1 MKNRIIPVIVGP
13 TAVGKTKYAVQIA
26 RKLNGEIVSA
36 DSMQI
41 YRFMDIGS
49 AKPTEEE
56 QAAAR
61 HHLVDAV
68 DPREPFSVAQYR
80 HMAKECIEDIFQ
92 RDKLPVIS
100 GGTGLYVNAL
110 IYDMDFSAPPADLE
124 QREKYRKTAE
134 EKGPQ
139 YLHDILNDIDPDAA
153 ARIHPNNVRK
163 VIRAIE
169 AAKSGEKIPSFET
182 SFRSTSDYRCILI
195 GLQRDRAELY
205 DRINRRVDQMISD
218 GLEDEIRSLMSM
230 GLSSSDIS
238 MKGIGYKEM
247 IDAMNGRITMEEATE
262 LIKRNS
268 RRYAKRQMT
277 WFRRYP
283 DIRWFDLS
291 ENSEMTCDAGA
302 ACSAE
307 RGGSEDEIL
316 SLILSYI
323 REQSESF
330 R

>member
-134 EKGPQ
+134 AKGPQ

-307 RGGSEDEIL
+307 RGGSEEEIL

>member
-1 MKNRIIPVIVGP
+1 
-13 TAVGKTKYAVQIA
+13 
-26 RKLNGEIVSA
+26 
-36 DSMQI
+36 
-41 YRFMDIGS
+41 MDIGS

-307 RGGSEDEIL
+307 RGGSEEEIL

>member
-124 QREKYRKTAE
+124 QREKYRRTAE

-169 AAKSGEKIPSFET
+169 S
-182 SFRSTSDYRCILI
+182 C
-195 GLQRDRAELY
+195 
-205 DRINRRVDQMISD
+205 
-218 GLEDEIRSLMSM
+218 EIR
-230 GLSSSDIS
+230 
-238 MKGIGYKEM
+238 
-247 IDAMNGRITMEEATE
+247 R
-262 LIKRNS
+262 
-268 RRYAKRQMT
+268 
-277 WFRRYP
+277 
-283 DIRWFDLS
+283 
-291 ENSEMTCDAGA
+291 ENSLFRNVFPQYAGLPMYSHRA
-302 ACSAE
+302 SE
-307 RGGSEDEIL
+307 RSG
-316 SLILSYI
+316 
-323 REQSESF
+323 
-330 R
+330 

>member
-68 DPREPFSVAQYR
+68 DPREHFSVAQYR

-307 RGGSEDEIL
+307 RGGSEEEIL

>member
-110 IYDMDFSAPPADLE
+110 IYDMDLSAPPADLE

-307 RGGSEDEIL
+307 RGGSEEEIL

>member
-307 RGGSEDEIL
+307 RGGSEEEIL

-323 REQSESF
+323 REQSESL

>member
-182 SFRSTSDYRCILI
+182 SFLSTSDYRCILI

-247 IDAMNGRITMEEATE
+247 IDAMNGRITMEEAAE

-307 RGGSEDEIL
+307 RGGSEEEIL

>member
-247 IDAMNGRITMEEATE
+247 IDAMNGRITMEEAAE

-307 RGGSEDEIL
+307 RGGSEEEIL

>member
-13 TAVGKTKYAVQIA
+13 TAVGKTEYAVRVAQE
-26 RKLNGEIVSA
+26 LNGEIVSA

-61 HHLVDAV
+61 HHLVDTV

-80 HMAKECIEDIFQ
+80 KMAKECIEDIFQ
-92 RDKLPVIS
+92 RGKLPVIS

-124 QREKYRKTAE
+124 QREKYQKIAE
-134 EKGPQ
+134 EKGPE
-139 YLHDILNDIDPDAA
+139 YLHSILSDLDADAA
-153 ARIHPNNVRK
+153 ARIHPNNVKK

-169 AAKSGEKIPSFET
+169 AAKSGQKIPSFEN
-182 SFRSTSDYRCILI
+182 SFRETSDYRCILI
-195 GLQRDRAELY
+195 GLERERSELY
-205 DRINRRVDQMISD
+205 DRINRRVDLMID
-218 GLEDEIRSLMSM
+218 AGLEDEIRSLLSM
-230 GLSSSDIS
+230 GLSTDHIS

-247 IDAMNGRITMEEATE
+247 IDAMNGLTTIEEAVE

-283 DIRWFDLS
+283 EIRWFDLS
-291 ENSEMTCDAGA
+291 ENSRESG
-302 ACSAE
+302 SAE
-307 RGGSEDEIL
+307 KVSSSEQSSGNETL
-316 SLILSYI
+316 SQILSYI
-323 REQSESF
+323 REKMEPCVD
-330 R
+330 

>member
-124 QREKYRKTAE
+124 PVSYTHLDVYKRQPLHFRGLHYDGRHRLCSRSDKKDYRKT
-134 EKGPQ
+134 Q
-139 YLHDILNDIDPDAA
+139 RNL
-153 ARIHPNNVRK
+153 IH
-163 VIRAIE
+163 
-169 AAKSGEKIPSFET
+169 
-182 SFRSTSDYRCILI
+182 L
-195 GLQRDRAELY
+195 
-205 DRINRRVDQMISD
+205 
-218 GLEDEIRSLMSM
+218 
-230 GLSSSDIS
+230 
-238 MKGIGYKEM
+238 
-247 IDAMNGRITMEEATE
+247 
-262 LIKRNS
+262 
-268 RRYAKRQMT
+268 
-277 WFRRYP
+277 
-283 DIRWFDLS
+283 
-291 ENSEMTCDAGA
+291 
-302 ACSAE
+302 
-307 RGGSEDEIL
+307 
-316 SLILSYI
+316 
-323 REQSESF
+323 
-330 R
+330 

>member
-262 LIKRNS
+262 LIQRNS

-307 RGGSEDEIL
+307 RGGSEEEIL

>member
-307 RGGSEDEIL
+307 RGGSDEEIR

>member
-302 ACSAE
+302 ACFAE
-307 RGGSEDEIL
+307 RGGSEEEIL

>member
-247 IDAMNGRITMEEATE
+247 IDAMNGRITMEVATE

-307 RGGSEDEIL
+307 RGGSEEEIL

>member
-182 SFRSTSDYRCILI
+182 SFRSTPDYRCILI

-247 IDAMNGRITMEEATE
+247 IDAMNGRITMEEAAE

-291 ENSEMTCDAGA
+291 ENSDMTCDAGA

-307 RGGSEDEIL
+307 RGGSEEEIL

>member
-262 LIKRNS
+262 LSKRNT

-307 RGGSEDEIL
+307 RGGSEEEIL

>member
-302 ACSAE
+302 ACSSE
-307 RGGSEDEIL
+307 RGGSEEEIL